1 MTNALGALRAVAR
14 RLAQCRQ
21 LAEALSH
28 GGAAAHDALQEHR
41 EREQEEEWA
50 AVKIQAVQRGRAVR
64 NAPKHAA
71 ATKIQAWQR
80 GKAARRRIPGLWRTK
95 RRLEV
100 LEVAEIGKE
109 KRGLFLLR
117 HFHVKT
123 IVLPRQARDNSKN
136 CVCLGMRIEKRNAGR
151 HEWEEG
157 YITSLEPE
165 LMVTRDCSMG
175 DLYNPSAGK
184 GMSWDDVRLLSAE
197 RQEKVNELVANA
209 LEEQQRQAEAETER
223 QREAA
228 AAALQRSKQ
237 QAEAQLQ
244 LAQADAGLAVGTRI
258 GFQRDGQQ
266 QPLRTG
272 IYKGFKKNRTGA
284 NEHTMSVERESDHNM
299 MVQKLKLKKVSE
311 NTAAARSICT

>member
-1 MTNALGALRAVAR
+1 
-14 RLAQCRQ
+14 
-21 LAEALSH
+21 
-28 GGAAAHDALQEHR
+28 
-41 EREQEEEWA
+41 
-50 AVKIQAVQRGRAVR
+50 
-64 NAPKHAA
+64 
-71 ATKIQAWQR
+71 
-80 GKAARRRIPGLWRTK
+80 
-95 RRLEV
+95 
-100 LEVAEIGKE
+100 
-109 KRGLFLLR
+109 
-117 HFHVKT
+117 
-123 IVLPRQARDNSKN
+123 
-136 CVCLGMRIEKRNAGR
+136 MRIEKRNAGR

-209 LEEQQRQAEAETER
+209 LEEQQRQAEAEAER

-311 NTAAARSICT
+311 NALRPAPSALDFVSIFVVVFVASLSRPSIIVVHKRRETGADAFQHLT